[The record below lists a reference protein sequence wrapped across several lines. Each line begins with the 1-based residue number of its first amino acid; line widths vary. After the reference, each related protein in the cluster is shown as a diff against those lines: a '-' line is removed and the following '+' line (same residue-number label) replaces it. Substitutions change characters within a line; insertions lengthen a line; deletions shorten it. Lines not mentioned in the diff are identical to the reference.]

1 MYNVNNRPFK
11 TGLTRYVT
19 LFISPFFLLTSLH
32 ATAQLLNSS
41 DHPVVW
47 LRADNK
53 GTRPGSWIDATGKGF
68 DASVF
73 GQPVLQP
80 VSLNYNPAFT
90 FNGKTDSVSIPC
102 NADSMQEMT
111 IMAVFQPA
119 DTVEAG
125 IWGAVNATAHKTMM
139 TTRRITGPDG
149 STGSIS
155 ASGQF
160 ALLSTVI
167 QNWNPSLQLSTNG
180 YMLFGSSGA
189 QSGMPAFKGKLAEL
203 LIFDRSLDVLTQ
215 IQYETY
221 LAVKYGIPLT
231 RGNYVSAA
239 QAVLWNAEK
248 NKDYSHHI
256 TALGRDDFFSLHQ
269 KQAASAVDADSVLV
283 ISHGKLMVSNSAN
296 ADTITNGNFL
306 IWGDNN
312 KALTTSLTSDKQ
324 LNIINRQWLM
334 SASGATSGDMKTTLQ
349 LNQSALRG
357 SQYWLVINPG
367 AYPGFPVDSLRY
379 YFADTLTAAGMAM
392 YKNVQWDTDHSGN
405 DLFGFVEPKDLL
417 LQLKVVDSPDCAA
430 QDGKARFQ
438 AIGGQAPFQ
447 YTITNNLGEL
457 VVKGSFPNAAST
469 AEISDLAMGTYGV
482 VLTDSKGHQSKRYL
496 TMPVPKAQQLN
507 IGLAPVQLLASSN
520 ELLLDAGRN
529 IPAGEVL
536 GYQWKSA
543 SGFNSAS
550 AAISVREPGIYTV
563 SVTSRAGCVFTDT
576 VTVIGNPQQ
585 HMTVY
590 PSPSPDGNFTI
601 SVSLPKAETVN
612 VTIYDSKGNKIQEMT
627 GTNNTEFRFSGHMIS
642 PGLYTVSVKTSHGL
656 ESRKLLIL

>member
-1 MYNVNNRPFK
+1 MYNDHKRPK
-11 TGLTRYVT
+11 YGLARYVSRF
-19 LFISPFFLLTSLH
+19 LSPLFLLASLN

-41 DHPVVW
+41 DLPVVW

-53 GTRPGSWIDATGKGF
+53 GSRPGSWKDVTGKGS
-68 DASVF
+68 DALVF
-73 GQPVLQP
+73 GQPVFQP
-80 VSLNYNPAFT
+80 VSLNYNPAFI

-102 NADSMQEMT
+102 NADSIQEMT
-111 IMAVFQPA
+111 IMVVFHPA
-119 DTVEAG
+119 DTTEAG
-125 IWGAVNATAHKTMM
+125 IWGAANVAAHKTMM

-149 STGSIS
+149 NTGNIS

-167 QNWNPSLQLSTNG
+167 QNWKPSLLLSADG
-180 YMLFGSSGA
+180 YMLFGTAGS
-189 QSGMPAFKGKLAEL
+189 QSGLPAFKGKLAEL

-248 NKDYSHHI
+248 NNDYSNRI
-256 TALGRDDFFSLHQ
+256 TALGRDDFFALHQ
-269 KQAASAVDADSVLV
+269 KQATSAVDADSLLV
-283 ISHGKLMVSNSAN
+283 ISHGKLMVSNNAN
-296 ADTITNGNFL
+296 PDTITNGNYL
-306 IWGDNN
+306 VWGDNN
-312 KALTTSLTSDKQ
+312 KALITSMTRDKQ

-334 SASGATSGDMKTTLQ
+334 SANGASIGDMKTTLQ
-349 LNQSALRG
+349 LNQRALRG
-357 SQYWLVINPG
+357 SRYWLVVNPG

-379 YFADTLTAAGMAM
+379 YFTDSLTADGMAI
-392 YKNVQWDTDHSGN
+392 YRNVQWDIDHSGN
-405 DLFGFVEPKDLL
+405 DLFGFAEAKDLL
-417 LQLKVVDSPDCAA
+417 LQLKVVDSADCAA
-430 QDGKARFQ
+430 QDGIAKFQ

-447 YTITNNLGEL
+447 YTITNNQGEL
-457 VVKGSFPNAAST
+457 VSKGSFPNAASM
-469 AEISDLAMGTYGV
+469 AVINGLAMGTYFV
-482 VLTDSKGHQSKRYL
+482 VITDSKGHQSKRYL
-496 TMPVPKAQQLN
+496 TMPVPMAQHLN
-507 IGLAPVQLLASSN
+507 IGLPPVQLLASSA

-536 GYQWKSA
+536 SYQWKSP

-550 AAISVREPGIYTV
+550 PSITVREPGMYMV

-585 HMTVY
+585 HVTVY

-612 VTIYDSKGNKIQEMT
+612 VTIYDSKGNKMQEMT
-627 GTNNTEFRFSGHMIS
+627 GTNNTEFRFSGHLAT